1 MENINEDQENTPTDE
16 TVVEDEK
23 SFEAPKVNELPNEAT
38 ENRLEHLRSELE
50 ELVAERDELKGTV
63 SKLQSTLEGM
73 GYDLEEDEHN
83 TLNSYHMGDFVEV
96 TVNGETVKGKVLF
109 VEPWGLVVGT
119 AKGEVSVGD
128 PKIIKPQ

>member
-16 TVVEDEK
+16 TVVENEK

-38 ENRLEHLRSELE
+38 ENRLEQLRSELE

-63 SKLQSTLEGM
+63 SKLQDTLEGM

-83 TLNSYHMGDFVEV
+83 TLNSYRMGDFVEV

-119 AKGEVSVGD
+119 SKGEVSVGD
-128 PKIIKPQ
+128 HTIIKLQ